1 MALFTQVSYMRSKPY
16 RNHRVSRLILGFLL
30 VFTVAIAVSAQPTA
44 SAKPNS
50 LESIPASE
58 FARIVREFSEEGGY
72 FLSDNFTSN
81 ETSYLHIV
89 DKLRQLGATGGAYIG
104 VGPEQNFTYIAK
116 IRPRIAFIVDIRR
129 QAMIQHL
136 MFKAVFQ
143 LSPTRAEFLSHLLSK
158 PLPKKND
165 LSPDIPAGELITLF
179 GKIAATEQAYTA
191 NLAEIRRVIQED
203 FQFALNERDR
213 TSLEYIYKSFR
224 DEGLE
229 ISFKLDGGTF
239 GDGYFPSLKDLIL
252 QTDINGK
259 SGNFLANQ
267 DDYNFLREMNRK
279 NLILP
284 IVGDFGGTKALAA
297 VGDFLRKN
305 GVAVT
310 AFYTSN
316 VEQYLFDGDSF

>member
-1 MALFTQVSYMRSKPY
+1 
-16 RNHRVSRLILGFLL
+16 
-30 VFTVAIAVSAQPTA
+30 
-44 SAKPNS
+44 
-50 LESIPASE
+50 
-58 FARIVREFSEEGGY
+58 
-72 FLSDNFTSN
+72 
-81 ETSYLHIV
+81 
-89 DKLRQLGATGGAYIG
+89 
-104 VGPEQNFTYIAK
+104 
-116 IRPRIAFIVDIRR
+116 
-129 QAMIQHL
+129 
-136 MFKAVFQ
+136 
-143 LSPTRAEFLSHLLSK
+143 
-158 PLPKKND
+158 
-165 LSPDIPAGELITLF
+165 
-179 GKIAATEQAYTA
+179 
-191 NLAEIRRVIQED
+191 IRRVIQED

-316 VEQYLFDGDSF
+316 VEQYLFDGDSFKGFAQNIRKLPLDDKSLF